1 MMHKDVRVYAPAGD
15 THTILAVAEKNGVK
29 IPHDC
34 KEGDCGSCLILVEF
48 TEGKGNK
55 AKMAITLSEKEKAK
69 LRELGRSPRRKLAT
83 RKSMISR
90 RTIDLR
96 ASSSC
101 VKKRWSFTS
110 PAHPAVRELFTFVS
124 CIATI

>member
-1 MMHKDVRVYAPAGD
+1 MPVITFTSPVMHKDVRVYAPAGD

-69 LRELGRSPRRKLAT
+69 LHELGKITPKEVSDAEVDDLAPHY
-83 RKSMISR
+83 RLACQFI
-90 RTIDLR
+90 
-96 ASSSC
+96 
-101 VKKRWSFTS
+101 
-110 PAHPAVRELFTFVS
+110 VREEEMVIHFTGS
-124 CIATI
+124 PGGS